1 LENDIQVKTKVYEKR
16 NSYQSLYICQGLT
29 SSEEQTKRALNI
41 LGQSI
46 DHQPLEWNDILNQII
61 LDLKTPLIDQET
73 FVITPFVAD
82 EMRLISDIDIPRYLY
97 HRYRYEIFPLAKRL
111 DHFPP
116 YLQIEPSSICNYRC
130 VFCYQIDESFSES
143 KSKNMGSMTFE
154 LYRRIVDEVQGN
166 IEFISLAS
174 RGEPLIC
181 PELSQMI
188 EYSKG
193 KFLNLKVNTNASL
206 MTESH
211 CHTLLCGGAQTIVFS
226 ADAATEPMYSKLR
239 VKGNLDRVL
248 KNIERFAKIRET
260 QYNDLPIITRVSG
273 VYVNDSQNI
282 EDMKLLW
289 GGLVDQISFVNYNP
303 WEKIYNAPL
312 SKINK
317 PCSDLWRRMFI
328 WYDGKVNPCDTDYKS
343 TLAVGNIHE
352 QSIVGIWN
360 GGNYTALRKR
370 HLKSQ
375 RQSLEPCRRC
385 LLI

>member
-1 LENDIQVKTKVYEKR
+1 MGNDIQVKTNVYEKR

-41 LGQSI
+41 LGQDI
-46 DHQPLEWNDILNQII
+46 DHLPLEWKYILNQVI
-61 LDLKTPLIDQET
+61 LDLKNPLSNQET
-73 FVITPFVAD
+73 FIITPFVAD
-82 EMRLISDIDIPRYLY
+82 EMRLLSDLDIPRYLY
-97 HRYRYEIFPLAKRL
+97 HRYRYEIFPLTRQL
-111 DHFPP
+111 DNFPP
-116 YLQIEPSSICNYRC
+116 YLQIEPTSICNYRC
-130 VFCYQIDESFSES
+130 VFCYQIDESFS
-143 KSKNMGSMTFE
+143 KNVSEFRGSMTLD
-154 LYRRIVDEVQGN
+154 LYRRIVDEAEGN

-181 PELSQMI
+181 RELSQMM

-211 CHTLLCGGAQTIVFS
+211 SHTLLCGGAQTIVFS
-226 ADAATEPMYSKLR
+226 ADAAMEPMYSKLR
-239 VKGNLDRVL
+239 VNGKLDRVL
-248 KNIERFAKIRET
+248 KNIERFAKIRKT

-273 VYVNDSQNI
+273 VHVNDSQNI
-282 EDMKLLW
+282 ADMKRLW
-289 GGLVDQISFVNYNP
+289 GSLVDQISFVNYNP

-328 WYDGKVNPCDTDYKS
+328 WYDGIVNPCDTDYKS
-343 TLAVGNIHE
+343 TLRVGNFNEH
-352 QSIVGIWN
+352 SIVELWN
-360 GGNYTALRKR
+360 GGEYSDLRTR
-370 HLKSQ
+370 HEKAE
-375 RQSLEPCRRC
+375 RQSVEPCRRC